1 MPLHRHECHA
11 CGHRFR
17 VLELPGAEN
26 GTPTCPECGS
36 TETHRLRPLV
46 AVQFKGSGYYKTDYR
61 RGGSRAKKSSEE
73 SDSSDSSQSKPS
85 EKSDTKT
92 SGES

>member
-1 MPLHRHECHA
+1 VPLHRHECQS

-17 VLELPGAEN
+17 VLELRGAEN
-26 GTPTCPECGS
+26 GIPTCPECGS
-36 TETHRLRPLV
+36 TETHRLLPLV

-61 RGGSRAKKSSEE
+61 RGGSRVKKGSEE
-73 SDSSDSSQSKPS
+73 PGSSDSSEPKAS

-92 SGES
+92 SGDS